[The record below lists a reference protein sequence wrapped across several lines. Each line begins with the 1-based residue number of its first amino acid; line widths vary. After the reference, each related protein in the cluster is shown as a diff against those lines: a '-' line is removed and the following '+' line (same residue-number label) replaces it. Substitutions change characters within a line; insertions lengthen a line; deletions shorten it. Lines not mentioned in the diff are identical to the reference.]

1 MQFGQSLILKN
12 RVSSAFALT
21 DVSGLVAWYPFNTG
35 QTLDGSNFLVE
46 WADASGNN
54 NTLTNT
60 TATNKRPEVSSGTV
74 LWRDTS
80 GSHMNMTNTAPATK
94 AFSVFLVF
102 KGPVTPSGVTR
113 LSNFLNGSN
122 ASGSTDTIRWGDLAS
137 TSSAQLWQ
145 VFLNG
150 VTDTTSKV
158 SSTGDVD
165 IANEVKTIIQVIYGG
180 GSVSGDTSFTIN
192 IDADGGTVTQAV
204 SETKTN
210 NNNRT
215 LDLNAVG
222 INDGTNY
229 IHGDMN
235 EIAIY
240 NRKVTSKEAQKIR
253 ANIKARNSM
262 T

>member
-1 MQFGQSLILKN
+1 MLGLSLGLGLK
-12 RVSSAFALT
+12 SSVGRFSLT
-21 DVSGLVAWYPFNTG
+21 NVSGLVAWYPFNTG
-35 QTLDGSNFLVE
+35 QTIDGSNFLVE
-46 WADASGNN
+46 WVDASGNN

-74 LWRDTS
+74 LWRNVASSYMD
-80 GSHMNMTNTAPATK
+80 MTNPAPATK
-94 AFSVFLVF
+94 AYSVFLVF

-122 ASGSTDTIRWGDLAS
+122 TSGSTDTIRWGDLAS

-145 VFLNG
+145 VFLNSI
-150 VTDTTSKV
+150 TDTTSKV
-158 SSTGDVD
+158 STTGSVD
-165 IANEVKTIIQVIYGG
+165 IANEVKTIIQVRYGG
-180 GSVSGDTSFTIN
+180 GTVSGDTSFTIE
-192 IDADGGTVTQAV
+192 IDANGGTIATAV
-204 SETKTN
+204 SQTKTN
-210 NNNRT
+210 TNNKT

-222 INDGTNY
+222 INSSTNY

-240 NRKVTSKEAQKIR
+240 NRKVTDAEANKIR
-253 ANIKARNSM
+253 ADIKARNSM